1 MLKTLFILLIWFP
14 CCLFAAPKDIIFWH
28 SMAGQLGEEVSRLA
42 QQFNHSQ
49 MDYKVIPIYKGDYN
63 ESLTSFAAAF
73 RAKHPP
79 QLIQVFEVGTSVMR
93 SPAGVIKPV
102 DVLMREQG
110 MTIEKSKFF
119 PAVLEKY
126 SDNGVLLAMP
136 LNVSVPVLF
145 YDADALAAFGVSS
158 KSFPRTWGS
167 LESLAKNLH
176 DAGFACT
183 YTTAYPAWIL
193 IESYLALHGLTVMNG
208 DSVTYNNQH
217 MMSHIERMRHWQKKH
232 YFEYGGRGDDA
243 TVLFTSGK
251 CPIFSQSSG
260 AYAGLSELV
269 SFHLGVA
276 PMPIDSGASASRHNN
291 VVGGA
296 ALWVVA
302 GQSPKIERGIA
313 EFLMFLAK
321 PVVQQS
327 WYEHTGYLPLET
339 QFSPPQDNYPHS
351 ILGIAA
357 FDLDN
362 DKEKYHSISQ
372 QGPQNQIRAI
382 NEQMLEA
389 IFSGMMST
397 KDAMD
402 NAVLRANHVLRRFK
416 KNTRNYSPQK
426 PGKGALTGT

>member
-1 MLKTLFILLIWFP
+1 MLKILFVLFFIWFP
-14 CCLFAAPKDIIFWH
+14 CSLFAAPNDIIFWH
-28 SMAGQLGEEVSRLA
+28 SMAGQLGEEVNRLA

-49 MDYKVIPIYKGDYN
+49 TDYRVIPIYKGDYA

-79 QLIQVFEVGTSVMR
+79 QLIQVFEVGTSVMQ
-93 SPAGVIKPV
+93 SPKGIIKPV

-110 MTIEKSKFF
+110 MSIAKSQFF

-136 LNVSVPVLF
+136 FNISVPVLF
-145 YDADALAAFGVSS
+145 YDADVLAPFGVSS
-158 KSFPRTWGS
+158 KSFPRTWDS
-167 LESLAKNLH
+167 LESLAKSLH

-193 IESYLALHGLTVMNG
+193 IESYLALHGLTVMEG
-208 DSVTYNNQH
+208 DSVTYNNKH
-217 MMSHIERMRHWQKKH
+217 MMSYIERMRHWQKKH

-243 TVLFTSGK
+243 TVLFTSGR

-260 AYAGLSELV
+260 AYVGLSELV
-269 SFHLGVA
+269 PFRLGVA
-276 PMPIDSGASASRHNN
+276 PMPVDVSASASRHNN

-302 GQSPKIERGIA
+302 GQSSEMERGIA
-313 EFLMFLAK
+313 QFLVFLAQPAIQK
-321 PVVQQS
+321 S

-339 QFSPPQDNYPHS
+339 QFNSSQDKHSHS

-362 DKEKYHSISQ
+362 DKEEHHQ
-372 QGPQNQIRAI
+372 TLQPGPQNQIRAI

-389 IFSGMMST
+389 VFSGMMST

-416 KNTRNYSPQK
+416 KNTQPE
-426 PGKGALTGT
+426 